1 LTGVRLHARTS
12 EPTALH
18 GDTRAVLAGRGEAA
32 PGAPLNRPP
41 VFASA
46 FRAGGEHTY
55 SRDGNPT
62 WEAFEEALGA
72 LEGGTAVAF
81 STGMGAAAAAIEA
94 LPPTARVLLA
104 GATYVE
110 VRRLLAE
117 REAAGRL
124 RLIEADASDTG
135 AVVEAIAD
143 ADMVWLDSISNPELE
158 VAEVD
163 VIAEAARRHDAV
175 MIVDATL
182 ATPFNQRPLEL
193 GADLVIHSATKYI
206 GGHSDLLLGVAV
218 AANPARAARLAD
230 ARTMLGA
237 VPGTLEAW
245 LGLRG
250 LRTLPLRIDR
260 GADSARILA
269 ERLAEH
275 PAVSRVRYPGLPT
288 DPAHPV
294 AGRVLDGYGA
304 LLCFEVEG
312 GERAA
317 DSVCEEVTVIAHAGS
332 FGGVETLIE
341 RHGRWHPGS
350 EVPGGLLRLSVGCE
364 HPEDLWAD
372 LERALASWAPR
383 TAKSGRSRQHA
394 RRRALTA

>member
-1 LTGVRLHARTS
+1 VGVHGRTGEA
-12 EPTALH
+12 TALH
-18 GDTRAVLAGRGEAA
+18 HDTRAVIAGRGDAT
-32 PGAPLNRPP
+32 PGSPLNGPP

-62 WEAFEEALGA
+62 WEAFEEAIGD
-72 LEGGTAVAF
+72 LEGGSAVAF
-81 STGMGAAAAAIEA
+81 STGMAAAAAAIEA

-104 GATYVE
+104 GPTYVE

-124 RLIEADASDTG
+124 RLTEVDATDTR
-135 AVVEAIAD
+135 AVLDAMPD
-143 ADMVWLDSISNPELE
+143 ADMVWLDSISNPGLE
-158 VAEVD
+158 VAEAD
-163 VIAEAARRHDAV
+163 VIGRAARGLDAV
-175 MIVDATL
+175 LVVDSTL

-206 GGHSDLLLGVAV
+206 GGHSDLLLGVAI
-218 AANPARAARLAD
+218 AADPSRGARLAD

-250 LRTLPLRIDR
+250 LRTLPLRIER
-260 GADSARILA
+260 GTASAGVLA

-275 PAVSRVRYPGLPT
+275 PAVAGVRYPGLAS
-288 DPAHPV
+288 DPAHPI
-294 AGRVLDGYGA
+294 AGRVLDGCGA
-304 LLCFEVEG
+304 MLCFEVEG

-317 DSVCEEVTVIAHAGS
+317 DAVCERVEVIAHAGS

-341 RHGRWHPGS
+341 RQGRWHSGPGI
-350 EVPGGLLRLSVGCE
+350 PAGLLRLSVGCE
-364 HPEDLWAD
+364 HPDDLWAD
-372 LERALASWAPR
+372 LERAI
-383 TAKSGRSRQHA
+383 A
-394 RRRALTA
+394 R